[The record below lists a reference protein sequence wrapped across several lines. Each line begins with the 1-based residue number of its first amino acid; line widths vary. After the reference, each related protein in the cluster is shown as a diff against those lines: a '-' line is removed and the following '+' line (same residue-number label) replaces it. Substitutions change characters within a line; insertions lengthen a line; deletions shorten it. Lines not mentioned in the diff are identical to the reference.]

1 MDHASCGGRRVS
13 LGHGLYS
20 QFGNASVVCTTVDA
34 ADVAL
39 LSQCRTVR
47 IATRHQYL
55 NKDKRRTYILVQR
68 IEEMETVMEQTT
80 ENRRNGKRAFQYE
93 RFNMRWICE
102 TLVSSFLFSCV

>member
-1 MDHASCGGRRVS
+1 MDHASCGRRRVS

-20 QFGNASVVCTTVDA
+20 QFGNASVVCSVDV